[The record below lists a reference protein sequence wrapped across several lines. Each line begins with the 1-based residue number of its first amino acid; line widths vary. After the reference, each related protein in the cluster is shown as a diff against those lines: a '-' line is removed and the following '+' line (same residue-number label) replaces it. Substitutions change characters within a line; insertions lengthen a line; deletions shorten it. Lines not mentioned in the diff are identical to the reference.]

1 MKSAHI
7 QSPFDQE
14 SMPTLSVHA
23 ADDDSY
29 RTMIDAALEAIAVHR
44 DGKLIYVNRA
54 AIRMMG
60 AESARDL
67 LGSPILDRVHPE
79 FHGVVQAR
87 IDGLSPECPTTAL
100 MEERFI
106 RLDGT
111 EFDVEAQSTWITY
124 GAQAAVQV
132 AMRDITLQ
140 KQRQHQLEE
149 LAHFDPLTRLPN
161 RALLSDRLQQAMT
174 QAQRR
179 GQRLAVVFLDLDG
192 FKAIN
197 DRHGHDAGDQLLT
210 ALAANIKQTLRDGD
224 SLARLGGD
232 EFVVVLPDLADVA
245 ASEPM
250 LNRLLA
256 AVARPVPFNDQQL
269 QVSGSLGVTFFPQAQ
284 EVAAD
289 QLLRQADQAMYQA
302 KLAGKS
308 RYRVFDVELDRSVR
322 EYHEKVQRIR
332 GALAAQEFVLHYQ
345 PKVNLRSGRIVGA
358 ETLVRWQHPQKGLL
372 APMEF
377 LPLIENHRLAVELG
391 EWVINGAL
399 QQMACWQAEGLELPV
414 SVNVSAH
421 HLKQDG
427 FAMRLGKLLGA
438 HPQVNPSCLQLEMQ
452 ESSTLEDMADMARVI
467 EACAGLGVGFA
478 LARFGVESY
487 SMSHLLRLPVKL
499 LKIDQMFVREMLNG
513 PDNLAILESLIGLGT
528 AFRCQ
533 IIAEGVETPQQIAKL
548 LQLGCDLA
556 QGFGIAHPMPA
567 CEIPAWVALWLS
579 DPSATTRPAARRID
593 DAVLYAGVEHRAWVL
608 AVGEYLRGERDAPP
622 GLESGP
628 CHFGQW
634 LQGEGLARHGGEPVF
649 AEIAALH
656 QRSHDLAAHLC
667 ALKAQGRV
675 QEAQLGLTELQGQ
688 RETLFAY
695 MQTLA

>member
-1 MKSAHI
+1 
-7 QSPFDQE
+7 
-14 SMPTLSVHA
+14 MPSTSVHA

-29 RTMIDAALEAIAVHR
+29 RTMIDAAREAIAVHR

-54 AIRMMG
+54 AIRMLG
-60 AESARDL
+60 AGSAQDL
-67 LGSPILDRVHPE
+67 LGQPVLERVHPD
-79 FHGVVQAR
+79 FQGVVRTRLA
-87 IDGLSPECPTTAL
+87 GLSAQTPTTPL

-124 GAQAAVQV
+124 GAQPAIQV

-269 QVSGSLGVTFFPQAQ
+269 QVTGSLGVTFFPQAQ

-302 KLAGKS
+302 KLAGQN
-308 RYRVFDVELDRSVR
+308 RYRVFDLELDRSVR
-322 EYHEKVQRIR
+322 EHHEKVQRIR
-332 GALAAQEFVLHYQ
+332 SALAAQEFVLHYQ
-345 PKVNLRSGRIVGA
+345 PKVNLRSGTIVGA

-377 LPLIENHRLAVELG
+377 LPVIENHRLAIELG
-391 EWVINGAL
+391 EWVLGAAL
-399 QQMACWQAEGLELPV
+399 QQMAHWQADGLELPV

-421 HLKQDG
+421 HLKQEG
-427 FAMRLGKLLGA
+427 FAARLGMLLDA
-438 HPQVNPSCLQLEMQ
+438 HPQVKPSCLQLEMQ

-467 EACAGLGVGFA
+467 DACAGLGVGFA

-487 SMSHLLRLPVKL
+487 SLSHLLRLPVKL

-513 PDNLAILESLIGLGT
+513 PDNLAVLESLIGLGT

-556 QGFGIAHPMPA
+556 QGYGIARPMPA
-567 CEIPAWVALWLS
+567 AEMPAWVAAWL
-579 DPSATTRPAARRID
+579 DNPTATTRPDARRID
-593 DAVLYAGVEHRAWVL
+593 DAILYAGVEHRAWVL
-608 AVGEYLRGERDAPP
+608 AIGEYLRGERQAPP
-622 GLESGP
+622 GLASGQ

-634 LQGEGLARHGGEPVF
+634 LQGEGLSRHGTAPVF
-649 AEIAALH
+649 AEIEALH

-667 ALKAQGRV
+667 ALKAQGRAE
-675 QEAQLGLTELQGQ
+675 EAQLGLAELQGQ

-695 MQTLA
+695 LKTLV